1 MSLTPRLR
9 PRNADEVVAAIAQAS
24 AERATL
30 GVAGGGTKRA
40 LVAPGSAVLDLSAL
54 NGITNYQPEELVLSL
69 RAGTPLDYVESMLAE
84 RRQMLAFDPPDYAR
98 VLGTQPAR
106 TTIGGIL
113 GCGFAGSRRLSAG
126 NVRDHLLGF
135 EAVSGRCERFRAGG
149 RVIKNVTGYDL
160 AKLMVGSWGTLAVLT
175 EVSLR
180 VLPQPEFETTL
191 LVERR
196 HLGEALADVRAVLA
210 TSLEVSCASHL
221 PDGRSALRLEG
232 FHASVTERLRG
243 LRQHFDGK
251 GRMLAVEQAE
261 SAALWKA
268 IRDLEPFAQDARL
281 LWRVSLPPSAAAGF
295 VAVISQ
301 REACSALIDW
311 GGALVWL
318 AVESMAN
325 AAFLREQAARLGG
338 HAWLFRAP
346 DGARAQLGSAPPQA
360 AALAALS
367 GRVKQGFDPDNVL
380 GAGPFAAEAR

>member
-9 PRNADEVVAAIAQAS
+9 PRNADEVVAAIEQAN
-24 AERATL
+24 AEQRSL
-30 GVAGGGTKRA
+30 CIAGGGTKRA
-40 LVAPGSAVLDLSAL
+40 LIAPGSAVLDLTAL

-69 RAGTPLDYVESMLAE
+69 RAGTPLDYVESVLGE
-84 RRQMLAFDPPDYAR
+84 RRQMLGFDPPDYAR

-135 EAVSGRCERFRAGG
+135 EAVSGRGERFRAGG

-196 HLGEALADVRAVLA
+196 HLGEALADVRAVLG
-210 TSLEVSCASHL
+210 TSLEVSCAAHL

-251 GRMLAVEQAE
+251 GRMLAIEQAE

-268 IRDLEPFAQDARL
+268 IRDLEPFAQDGSL
-281 LWRVSLPPSAAAGF
+281 LWRVSLPSSAASGF
-295 VAVISQ
+295 VALISQ
-301 REACSALIDW
+301 REACRALIDW

-318 AVESMAN
+318 AVESEAN
-325 AAFLREQAARLGG
+325 AAFIRDQAARLSG

-346 DGARAQLGSAPPQA
+346 DAARAPLGTAHPQP

-367 GRVKQGFDPDNVL
+367 QRVKLGFDPHNVL
-380 GAGPFAAEAR
+380 GHGPFLAGAG